1 MKCHRRERNRAVGT
15 GEACQA
21 GSEILSQP
29 REGGFAINRELLM
42 SCVIVAMMIISM
54 ATVQASVQEVNPTTV
69 DMAVYDLF
77 GEPYRPGG
85 DPWGAHEGIPHGVP
99 SDYAW
104 YAGACGFSSYGE
116 NQAITTWGHVY
127 EWAEGSPFNYHWWS
141 RSIPV
146 RPYPKTRR
154 LFIHPWRY

>member
-54 ATVQASVQEVNPTTV
+54 ATVQASVQEANPTTV
-69 DMAVYDLF
+69 EVVVYDFLANRTDREATPGVPTRAF
-77 GEPYRPGG
+77 HTACLRIMPGTRALAGFPATERTRPSPPGG
-85 DPWGAHEGIPHGVP
+85 MCTNGRRDRHSTIIGGP
-99 SDYAW
+99 
-104 YAGACGFSSYGE
+104 
-116 NQAITTWGHVY
+116 
-127 EWAEGSPFNYHWWS
+127 
-141 RSIPV
+141 RSIPA